1 MEDKEITL
9 DNLINECTDV
19 LSFLLTEELD
29 TLFRL
34 SLTPENERELYY
46 LWDQVDKTVKM
57 FFKGYA
63 TKELRSFAVNVTYYN
78 IVGKLKM

>member
-57 FFKGYA
+57 FLQGYA